1 MFFVVVLV
9 LSLLIFI
16 GVLYLSMTQFSKT
29 DNGLSSGITTRV
41 ALLTA
46 GLSAINI
53 WNTPVKPFEIEG
65 RKIMPPY
72 LLYVFSY
79 FVIGLVSFFI
89 IFSEEPAYSIISI
102 ILVIY
107 VQSVNTR
114 YNCNYPFVVPVL
126 LFILTLIFFSDRTEI
141 LDLCD
146 WFRNLFNFKLN
157 DASSIESYIIS
168 NDTIF
173 TQPIILATIIG
184 VTSFFLMRHSCI
196 YYKNYMSYTDLPIE
210 TVLNPNNN
218 GAENISRFVGNLKS
232 Y

>member
-79 FVIGLVSFFI
+79 FVIGLVSFFRI
-89 IFSEEPAYSIISI
+89 SFKNFMMRFSKIK
-102 ILVIY
+102 
-107 VQSVNTR
+107 
-114 YNCNYPFVVPVL
+114 
-126 LFILTLIFFSDRTEI
+126 
-141 LDLCD
+141 
-146 WFRNLFNFKLN
+146 NF
-157 DASSIESYIIS
+157 
-168 NDTIF
+168 
-173 TQPIILATIIG
+173 
-184 VTSFFLMRHSCI
+184 
-196 YYKNYMSYTDLPIE
+196 
-210 TVLNPNNN
+210 
-218 GAENISRFVGNLKS
+218 
-232 Y
+232 